1 MCRSQVAMIVLKI
14 TGRFPN
20 SSGLPNRLIIKLG
33 MRNITRRI
41 RMVRIRMNKVRELIK
56 RRTAKSFEKG
66 VNSVVGKEEE
76 EESGMIG

>member
-1 MCRSQVAMIVLKI
+1 MIVLKI
-14 TGRFPN
+14 TRRFPN
-20 SSGLPNRLIIKLG
+20 SSGLSNKLIIRLG
-33 MRNITRRI
+33 LRNITKRI